1 MSTNRTLVIAAAS
14 VTLLVATSLAVYFLA
29 PVDRKQV
36 KASSSAS
43 KGELQEEQGEEEEDD
58 ELPKVPK
65 EELIRVFS
73 QITQQMEKVIFRI
86 SQLEQQILQRA
97 QQNDE
102 EIDQNELR
110 ESMMNE
116 FFTAMKDV
124 EHRVYE
130 HVGVTEID
138 VEVATAFYSEDPDFQ
153 QVLKTLR
160 RKYSLFTGQGVED
173 VPDYVTMELIMDVM
187 SETMTKMTSAM
198 EEVFALTKAEF
209 QPGTEQFAQTLQ
221 QRYVEK
227 IGVLRQ
233 EVQTKYNIDQ
243 DLLQAGVIK
252 YQNNP
257 EFQAKMVQLT
267 TEQSEAYKR
276 LGLA

>member
-1 MSTNRTLVIAAAS
+1 MSTNRALVIAAAS

-29 PVDRKQV
+29 PAERKQA

-43 KGELQEEQGEEEEDD
+43 KGELQEEDEDEEDD

-130 HVGVTEID
+130 HVGVTETD
-138 VEVATAFYSEDPDFQ
+138 VEVATAFYSEDADFQ

-160 RKYSLFTGQGVED
+160 RKYSLFTGVSCFFR
-173 VPDYVTMELIMDVM
+173 PH
-187 SETMTKMTSAM
+187 
-198 EEVFALTKAEF
+198 
-209 QPGTEQFAQTLQ
+209 
-221 QRYVEK
+221 
-227 IGVLRQ
+227 
-233 EVQTKYNIDQ
+233 
-243 DLLQAGVIK
+243 
-252 YQNNP
+252 
-257 EFQAKMVQLT
+257 
-267 TEQSEAYKR
+267 
-276 LGLA
+276 